1 MNDLLALAFPM
12 FLAISAQLAASRFGL
27 SAAIFEVLLGS
38 AVGQVL
44 GLLSLEIES
53 FSSLAVLGGI
63 GLTFLAGTEMEV
75 ERVRREWKGSLPLAS
90 FLSIFITI
98 PLALHYLAGWSLGG
112 SSLAGVELS
121 EAPWPSFT
129 FC

>member
-1 MNDLLALAFPM
+1 VNDLLALAFPM
-12 FLAISAQLAASRFGL
+12 FLAVSAQLAASRFGL
-27 SAAIFEVLLGS
+27 SAATFEVLLGS

-53 FSSLAVLGGI
+53 SSLAVLGGI
-63 GLTFLAGTEMEV
+63 GLTFLARTEMEV

-112 SSLAGVELS
+112 SSPAGVELS